1 MNKTD
6 KALYIVFFL
15 TTCVCI
21 SWVYPQTIAQLEAT
35 DYFVWNDDYLR
46 MKIAELPGI
55 TALLSDYLLQ
65 FFRWQGVGM
74 TIEATVLTLTA
85 LLLADTP
92 RRMVFSSYPA
102 LGLALPLASLFM
114 ALFLPRRTLYDR
126 SFPDAMDD
134 DGNGHPNHCH
144 RLDHTRKRI
153 HQPSDISPQT
163 SSIILHPRDSLCLV

>member
-102 LGLALPLASLFM
+102 LGLAQNIAES
-114 ALFLPRRTLYDR
+114 
-126 SFPDAMDD
+126 
-134 DGNGHPNHCH
+134 
-144 RLDHTRKRI
+144 
-153 HQPSDISPQT
+153 PSQ
-163 SSIILHPRDSLCLV
+163 